1 MRKLWVLLKINFR
14 SLLAALSMGSSS
26 RKKVR
31 GTVMLITVGILIMFL
46 SCYYCV
52 LGGYLLN
59 MIDAIDYLFPIAAFL
74 SCCASLLFTVFCATG
89 VVFGG
94 RDMDLMLSLP
104 IQPFFIMLSKLL
116 ALYLENFMFCAVI
129 MIPAAFVQLYWQGRI
144 SAGYWIAVAL
154 IVVLVASLP
163 TLFSTLIGCVIS
175 FLSSRL
181 KHKALVANIL
191 YLGVFL
197 AIFAGIFSLQM
208 RLTNKLPTRAELSN
222 FVVNWLYPF
231 ELIHRAILGDGW
243 AFFIFLLGVLVPF
256 LLIIYLFSAKYQ
268 KILAGLVPYAG
279 KSDYQMKRIGISAP
293 FNALFQKEWKRYFGC
308 PVYVAN
314 TLLGPI
320 FLLVGG
326 IGAIYLRAD
335 LQILLAQT
343 GMEEFIPQILSIAAV
358 FILSITCT
366 THVSISMEGK
376 NLWILKASPLT
387 PMTVFGAKI
396 ALQLV
401 IIWPAVLIA
410 GLCVTIA
417 FHMSLLDATLLF
429 FLCLSYSMMTALWGL
444 VVNLTFPKMD
454 CENDTV
460 IVKQSASAMIVILG
474 GMLLTA
480 IIGVFVWFTQTWIPF
495 FVQAGI
501 LSMIFTITA
510 ILCGIW
516 LSRNGERRLLQI

>member
-1 MRKLWVLLKINFR
+1 
-14 SLLAALSMGSSS
+14 
-26 RKKVR
+26 
-31 GTVMLITVGILIMFL
+31 
-46 SCYYCV
+46 
-52 LGGYLLN
+52 
-59 MIDAIDYLFPIAAFL
+59 
-74 SCCASLLFTVFCATG
+74 
-89 VVFGG
+89 
-94 RDMDLMLSLP
+94 
-104 IQPFFIMLSKLL
+104 
-116 ALYLENFMFCAVI
+116 MFCAVI

-326 IGAIYLRAD
+326 RKKLMDFKGVTFDSDDRVWCQNCTAASHN
-335 LQILLAQT
+335 LA
-343 GMEEFIPQILSIAAV
+343 GGFDCRFVRDNCISHEFIGCDTFVL
-358 FILSITCT
+358 F
-366 THVSISMEGK
+366 M
-376 NLWILKASPLT
+376 
-387 PMTVFGAKI
+387 F
-396 ALQLV
+396 V
-401 IIWPAVLIA
+401 I
-410 GLCVTIA
+410 
-417 FHMSLLDATLLF
+417 
-429 FLCLSYSMMTALWGL
+429 
-444 VVNLTFPKMD
+444 
-454 CENDTV
+454 
-460 IVKQSASAMIVILG
+460 
-474 GMLLTA
+474 
-480 IIGVFVWFTQTWIPF
+480 
-495 FVQAGI
+495 
-501 LSMIFTITA
+501 
-510 ILCGIW
+510 
-516 LSRNGERRLLQI
+516 